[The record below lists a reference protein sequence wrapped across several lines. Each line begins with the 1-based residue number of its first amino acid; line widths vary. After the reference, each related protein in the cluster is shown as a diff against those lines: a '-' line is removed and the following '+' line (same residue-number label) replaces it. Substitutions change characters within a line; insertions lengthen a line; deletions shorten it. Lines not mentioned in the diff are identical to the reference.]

1 MKDIARLEAQLESVD
16 VKPRSKLSQRPKD
29 TVPRDQTHSL
39 SNIHPGRVKTVEKNK
54 LFATCMH
61 LKLLLQ
67 HRHITMDNIH
77 QLIFNDLDLNEQ
89 VSIAELRDGFID
101 LGIPVSKALLMARYL
116 IEPPTQGEVMFNEQA
131 MSTQGEIVREL
142 REIIGHY
149 RLFKAEGYD
158 IEDDTNYVAE
168 EYMKKV
174 VFETY
179 GKKKEAFQES
189 LHSEAV
195 QGKLS
200 LQDLYEAL
208 KSVDENADQV
218 VIDYMLYSVYK
229 RYLDTENLQVDHLLE
244 MLNDAIKKQTRAQS
258 ASRKSRPESSSP
270 EKIKMRNV
278 HKQVVKDEDNDDED
292 DYSENIALDDG
303 SGDDDIDKVEK
314 NKKIDKS
321 KAEPVR
327 KDSDESSNEDNRML
341 DINALGKESNKE
353 EDDDDDEYSDDNDEE
368 DKVGAKKGL
377 MRQTDHD
384 NLEESHK
391 LKRFDDEDDD
401 DANKYGQDIDN
412 FEESPRPK
420 GPSNGVAR

>member
-1 MKDIARLEAQLESVD
+1 MMLQNDNRRLEMMVQSMQTKENKANQTIKTLQDQLQEKSEECVGHYNDKIKFKELSEGYMKDIARLEAQLESVD

-77 QLIFNDLDLNEQ
+77 KLIFNDLDLNEQ

-195 QGKLS
+195 
-200 LQDLYEAL
+200 
-208 KSVDENADQV
+208 
-218 VIDYMLYSVYK
+218 
-229 RYLDTENLQVDHLLE
+229 
-244 MLNDAIKKQTRAQS
+244 
-258 ASRKSRPESSSP
+258 
-270 EKIKMRNV
+270 
-278 HKQVVKDEDNDDED
+278 
-292 DYSENIALDDG
+292 
-303 SGDDDIDKVEK
+303 
-314 NKKIDKS
+314 
-321 KAEPVR
+321 
-327 KDSDESSNEDNRML
+327 
-341 DINALGKESNKE
+341 
-353 EDDDDDEYSDDNDEE
+353 
-368 DKVGAKKGL
+368 
-377 MRQTDHD
+377 
-384 NLEESHK
+384 
-391 LKRFDDEDDD
+391 
-401 DANKYGQDIDN
+401 
-412 FEESPRPK
+412 
-420 GPSNGVAR
+420 